1 MKNETWQRWLDGM
14 FVRVEGLRLQGT
26 VVEFTELATK
36 TGYERDL
43 KSFVAL
49 YRPMGR

>member
-1 MKNETWQRWLDGM
+1 MKGETWQRWRDGLL
-14 FVRVEGLRLQGT
+14 VLIEGTRLNDT

-36 TGYERDL
+36 TGYERDM